1 MVRSLIHLPDEILHS
16 ILCYSS
22 PQSCA
27 AIEQT
32 NSRFQNVTNERL
44 LWRHHCQSHYKFWD
58 GRHDMPRKLACPVN
72 STNWKAL
79 FVFKYQVDRSVTR
92 LLDSILVSQIGRIEK
107 FRRVVDMGYDTKD
120 TLLRYSLIES
130 GEDSLARRWATD
142 SMQVGMC
149 FPWIDQCL
157 VPITK
162 GTMPTRSWLA
172 CTEALP
178 YRNGRNSNAENPCH
192 STEPWPALISL
203 YLKVEL
209 GIWMK

>member
-1 MVRSLIHLPDEILHS
+1 MVQSLIHLPDEILHS

-32 NSRFQNVTNERL
+32 NSRFRNVTNERL

-58 GRHDMPRKLACPVN
+58 ERHDMPRKLACPVN

-79 FVFKYQVDRSVTR
+79 FVSKYRIDRSVTR
-92 LLDSILVSQIGRIEK
+92 LLDSILASQTGRIEK

-130 GEDSLARRWATD
+130 GEDYLARRWATNP
-142 SMQVGMC
+142 MQVGMC
-149 FPWIDQCL
+149 FP
-157 VPITK
+157 
-162 GTMPTRSWLA
+162 
-172 CTEALP
+172 
-178 YRNGRNSNAENPCH
+178 
-192 STEPWPALISL
+192 
-203 YLKVEL
+203 
-209 GIWMK
+209 

>member
-1 MVRSLIHLPDEILHS
+1 MVQSLIHLPDEILHS

-79 FVFKYQVDRSVTR
+79 FVSKYRIDRSVTR
-92 LLDSILVSQIGRIEK
+92 LLDSILASQTGRIEK

-130 GEDSLARRWATD
+130 GEDYLARRWATNP
-142 SMQVGMC
+142 MQVGMC
-149 FPWIDQCL
+149 FP
-157 VPITK
+157 
-162 GTMPTRSWLA
+162 
-172 CTEALP
+172 
-178 YRNGRNSNAENPCH
+178 
-192 STEPWPALISL
+192 
-203 YLKVEL
+203 
-209 GIWMK
+209 